1 MEVLNFIPEMNFDK
15 VISVIT
21 MPGSINF
28 SGEVV
33 FLGMDFL
40 DRYESPDVHRKNERI

>member
-1 MEVLNFIPEMNFDK
+1 M
-15 VISVIT
+15 ISVIT
-21 MPGSINF
+21 MPGSIKF
-28 SGEVV
+28 SGEVI